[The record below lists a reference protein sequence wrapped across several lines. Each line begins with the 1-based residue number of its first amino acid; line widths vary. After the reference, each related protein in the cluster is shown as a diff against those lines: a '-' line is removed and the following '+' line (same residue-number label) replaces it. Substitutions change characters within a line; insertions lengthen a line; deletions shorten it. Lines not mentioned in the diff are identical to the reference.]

1 MELSLFE
8 RAILIIKKF
17 ETSHDSRRHWLY
29 LCYGH
34 RKLPGEKYVRGYKM
48 SEREA
53 EALLRKGLRKFCALY
68 RDLGKDS
75 VLLGALAPNIG
86 PGDVSKSSVYK
97 MLKSGNRNIFKAYTS
112 HCHYRGK
119 FHKGLYNCRLT
130 ELSTLFILL

>member
-29 LCYGH
+29 LWYGH

-75 VLLGALAPNIG
+75 VLLGALAYNIG
-86 PGDVSKSSVYK
+86 SGAVSKSSVYK

-119 FHKGLYNCRLT
+119 FHKGLYNRRLT
-130 ELSTLFILL
+130 ELSALFILL